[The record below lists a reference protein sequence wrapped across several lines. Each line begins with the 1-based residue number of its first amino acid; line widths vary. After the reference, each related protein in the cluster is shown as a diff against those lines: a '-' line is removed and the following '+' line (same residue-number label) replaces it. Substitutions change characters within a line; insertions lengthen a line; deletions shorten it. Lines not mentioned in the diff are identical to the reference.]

1 MGTHGDAARTMVLI
15 DAYSQIFRAFFA
27 IRMLTNAKGEPVNA
41 AFVFTRLLL
50 QLEKSYPSEAGAML
64 FDCGKVKFRTGIL
77 PEYKANR
84 PPMPEELAS
93 QIPLIK
99 RIAAAF
105 GWPLLQHEDWEADDL
120 IGGLAGRFADYAV
133 KIVSSDKDL
142 SQLIDDRVEML
153 IPSGSG
159 AGFERRGREEVGR
172 KFGVGPELIV
182 DYLALL
188 GDASDNIP
196 GVAGIGPKG
205 AADLLNTFGP
215 AQEWMDDIEKLAAS
229 KYYKKLQPQLETL
242 ARNRRL
248 IRLRTELP
256 EDMPL
261 AAAPRRTAPDWAEIA
276 AICRENQFNSILR
289 ELPEVAAAAP
299 QGSVPAD
306 EEDDLFSYAAS
317 SDAKAKPDPD
327 AGKPVQP
334 ELF

>member
-1 MGTHGDAARTMVLI
+1 METRGDSVRTMVLI

-27 IRMLTNAKGEPVNA
+27 VRMLTNAKGEPVNA

-50 QLEKSYPSEAGAML
+50 QLERAYPSEAGAML
-64 FDCGKVKFRTGIL
+64 FDCGKVKFRTDIL

-105 GWPLLQHEDWEADDL
+105 GWPQLQHENWEADDL
-120 IGGLAGRFADYAV
+120 IGALAGRFTDYAV

-142 SQLIDDRVEML
+142 SQLVDDRVEML
-153 IPSGSG
+153 IPAGSG

-172 KFGVGPELIV
+172 KFGVEPELIV
-182 DYLALL
+182 DYLSLL

-215 AQEWMDDIEKLAAS
+215 ARLWLDDLEKLSAS
-229 KYYKKLQPQLETL
+229 KYYKKLQPQLDTL
-242 ARNRRL
+242 TRNREL

-256 EDMPL
+256 EDMPMPD
-261 AAAPRRTAPDWAEIA
+261 APRRTPPDWGEIA
-276 AICRENQFNSILR
+276 EICRENQFNSILR
-289 ELPEVAAAAP
+289 ELPERVPAAP
-299 QGSVPAD
+299 TVSAPAA
-306 EEDDLFSYAAS
+306 EEDLFSYAATS
-317 SDAKAKPDPD
+317 EAKSVPEVE
-327 AGKPVQP
+327 KPVQP